1 MQDLSIK
8 GVSKVY
14 GDVTAVQQADLDLAG
29 GKMVS
34 FLGPSGCGKTT
45 LLRMISGLDL
55 PTTGSI
61 TLGDR
66 DITSVPT
73 HQRNMG
79 MVFQSLALF
88 PHLSVGEN
96 IAYGLRIR
104 GVGKAEQVK
113 RAKELLELVQLPG
126 TEDRHITQLSGGQRQ
141 RIAIARALALEPD
154 VFLLDEPM
162 SALDANLRESMQ
174 IELRQLQQ
182 RLGITT
188 IVVTHDQGEAMT
200 MSDTI
205 VVMSAGRIEQ
215 VGPPLEIYRNPVNK
229 FVADF
234 IGLSNMVE
242 GKMTKEGAVR
252 VNNTLISACRG
263 TENRSDGEEV
273 TVLIRPEELH
283 VVAGEQAGNNRLV
296 GSVEFIRDIG
306 ATVEIIVNCDG
317 HSVSGIMTPKDRPDV
332 QVGSTATVEFPP
344 QSTSVL

>member
-1 MQDLSIK
+1 MLDLSIK
-8 GVSKVY
+8 DVSKVY
-14 GDVTAVQQADLDLAG
+14 GDVTAVHHADLDLAG

-66 DITSVPT
+66 DITVVPT

-104 GVGKAEQVK
+104 GVDKAGQIK

-234 IGLSNMVE
+234 IGQSNMVE

-252 VNNTLISACRG
+252 VNETLFSASRG

-283 VVAGEQAGNNRLV
+283 VMAGEQAGNNRMV

-317 HSVSGIMTPKDRPDV
+317 QSVSGMMTPKDRPAV

>member
-1 MQDLSIK
+1 
-8 GVSKVY
+8 
-14 GDVTAVQQADLDLAG
+14 
-29 GKMVS
+29 
-34 FLGPSGCGKTT
+34 
-45 LLRMISGLDL
+45 
-55 PTTGSI
+55 
-61 TLGDR
+61 
-66 DITSVPT
+66 
-73 HQRNMG
+73 MG

-113 RAKELLELVQLPG
+113 RAKELLQLVQLPG

-215 VGPPLEIYRNPVNK
+215 VGPPLEIYRHPVNK

-234 IGLSNMVE
+234 IGLSTMGE
-242 GKMTKEGAVR
+242 GQMTKEGAVR
-252 VNNTLISACRG
+252 VNKTLISASRG
-263 TENRSDGEEV
+263 TEDKSDGEEV

-283 VVAGEQAGNNRLV
+283 VMAGEQAGNNRMV

-317 HSVSGIMTPKDRPDV
+317 QSISGMMTPKDRPDV
-332 QVGSTATVEFPP
+332 QVGSMATVEFPP

>member
-1 MQDLSIK
+1 MLDLSIK
-8 GVSKVY
+8 GVSKIY
-14 GDVTAVQQADLDLAG
+14 GDVTAVDNVDLDLAG
-29 GKMVS
+29 GKMVC

-55 PTTGSI
+55 PTYGSI

-66 DITSVPT
+66 DITYVPA
-73 HQRNMG
+73 HLRNMG

-88 PHLSVGEN
+88 PHLTVGEN

-104 GVGKAEQVK
+104 GVDKADREK
-113 RAKELLELVQLPG
+113 RAMELLELVQLPG
-126 TEDRHITQLSGGQRQ
+126 TADRHITQLSGGQRQ

-162 SALDANLRESMQ
+162 SALDANLREDMQ

-205 VVMSAGRIEQ
+205 VVMSAGKIEQ
-215 VGPPLEIYRNPVNK
+215 VGPPMEIYRHPVNK

-242 GKMTKEGAVR
+242 GKMTHEGTVR
-252 VNNTLISACRG
+252 VDETLIAAGRG
-263 TENRSDGEEV
+263 TEGRPEGEDV

-283 VVAGEQAGNNRLV
+283 VLSGSQPGNNRMV
-296 GSVEFIRDIG
+296 GSVEFIRDVG
-306 ATVEIIVNCDG
+306 ATVEIIVDCNG

-332 QVGSTATVEFPP
+332 QVGSTATVEFPL